1 MIKLFDGWEIHCGA
15 YGGYE
20 LKHNTGRTTVDR
32 WSNKPVPVYDKKF
45 FPGTFQNCLKR
56 LADEMFRQEIH
67 DADMILQ
74 EAINQYDE
82 ITKRIE
88 TELNGRT
95 L

>member
-1 MIKLFDGWEIHCGA
+1 MIKLFDGWEIDRGLH
-15 YGGYE
+15 GGYE
-20 LKHNTGRTTVDR
+20 LRLNAGTTTVDKR
-32 WSNKPVPVYDKKF
+32 TGRETPVYKKQF

-67 DADMILQ
+67 DADMTLQ
-74 EAINQYDE
+74 EAIKTYDE